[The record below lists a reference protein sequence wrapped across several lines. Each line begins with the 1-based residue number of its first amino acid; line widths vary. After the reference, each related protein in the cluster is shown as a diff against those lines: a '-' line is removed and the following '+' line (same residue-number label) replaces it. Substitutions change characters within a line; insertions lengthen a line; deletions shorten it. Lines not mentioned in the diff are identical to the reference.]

1 MSGVI
6 AVELVVAA
14 MLFGAV
20 WFLTVRR
27 CSWIWLLAVCAM
39 VGCSEPREGSLGDEL
54 CPSNIEELVS
64 LSASE
69 LERVDVGRMNLI
81 CADAV
86 ADFGESE
93 LPRLLRRL
101 DEWAEDA
108 RRAEVRYRKTYE
120 REPARYDNS
129 YAKYR
134 AVNLALTIKEDFR
147 CRYQKAHIRSGAMT
161 DFSSPRFFRNP
172 DDVFV
177 SGLLKRRLGTCSS
190 FPVLLVALGRR
201 LGYPL
206 YLKLT
211 GGHMFC
217 CWDDGKERFNLET
230 NGDAVDTPPDE
241 HYLKEPCYGMTARS
255 AQERTAERLMV
266 KLTNAEALSV
276 FLETAGYCAEANGK
290 LPQALFFYRTALKY
304 RPKSA
309 ILHRLAGRHLSSGGN
324 Q

>member
-1 MSGVI
+1 MK
-6 AVELVVAA
+6 
-14 MLFGAV
+14 
-20 WFLTVRR
+20 FLTVRR
-27 CSWIWLLAVCAM
+27 CGLVWLLAVCAM
-39 VGCSEPREGSLGDEL
+39 AGCSEPREGSRGDEL
-54 CPSNIEELVS
+54 CPSNLEELVA
-64 LSASE
+64 LSATE
-69 LERVDVGRMNLI
+69 LERVDVGRMNLV

-86 ADFGESE
+86 SGLGESE
-93 LPRLLRRL
+93 LSRLLRRL

-120 REPARYDNS
+120 REPMRYDNS

-147 CRYQKAHIRSGAMT
+147 CRYQKEHIRSGAMT
-161 DFSSPRFFRNP
+161 DFSSPRFFRNA

-230 NGDAVDTPPDE
+230 NGDAVDTPHDE
-241 HYLKEPCYGMTARS
+241 HYLKEPCYGMAARS
-255 AQERTAERLMV
+255 QRELAGERLMV
-266 KLTNAEALSV
+266 NLTNAEALSV
-276 FLETAGYCAEANGK
+276 FLETAGYCAEANCK
-290 LPQALFFYRTALKY
+290 LLQALFFYRTALKY

-309 ILHRLAGRHLSSGGN
+309 ILNRLAGRHLSSGGN

>member
-1 MSGVI
+1 MRWCG
-6 AVELVVAA
+6 L
-14 MLFGAV
+14 
-20 WFLTVRR
+20 
-27 CSWIWLLAVCAM
+27 IWLLAVCAM
-39 VGCSEPREGSLGDEL
+39 AGCSEPHEGSRGDEL
-54 CPSNIEELVS
+54 CPSNIEELVA
-64 LSASE
+64 LSAAE

-86 ADFGESE
+86 EDFGESE

-120 REPARYDNS
+120 REPMRYDNS

-161 DFSSPRFFRNP
+161 DFTSPRFFRNP

-177 SGLLKRRLGTCSS
+177 SGLLRRRLGTCSS

-230 NGDAVDTPPDE
+230 NGDAVDTPSDE
-241 HYLKEPCYGMTARS
+241 HYLKEPCYGMAARS
-255 AQERTAERLMV
+255 QREMTAERLMV

-276 FLETAGYCAEANGK
+276 FLETAGYCAEANGN
-290 LPQALFFYRTALKY
+290 LPRALFFYRVALKH
-304 RPKSA
+304 RPESA
-309 ILHRLAGRHLSSGGN
+309 ILHRLAGRHILNGGN
-324 Q
+324 R

>member
-1 MSGVI
+1 MCGVI
-6 AVELVVAA
+6 AVERFVATVG
-14 MLFGAV
+14 GAV
-20 WFLTVRR
+20 KFLTVRR
-27 CSWIWLLAVCAM
+27 CGLIWLLAVSTL
-39 VGCSEPREGSLGDEL
+39 VGCSESREGTRVDEL
-54 CPSNIEELVS
+54 CPSNMEELVA
-64 LSASE
+64 LSATE

-86 ADFGESE
+86 SVFGGSE

-108 RRAEVRYRKTYE
+108 RRAEMRYRQTYE
-120 REPARYDNS
+120 REPMRYDNS

-147 CRYQKAHIRSGAMT
+147 CRYQKEHIRSGAMT
-161 DFSSPRFFRNP
+161 DFTSPRFFRNP

-177 SGLLKRRLGTCSS
+177 SGLLRHRLGTCSS

-230 NGDAVDTPPDE
+230 NGDAVDTPSDE
-241 HYLKEPCYGMTARS
+241 HYLKEPCYRMAARS
-255 AQERTAERLMV
+255 QRELAGERLMV
-266 KLTNAEALSV
+266 NLTNAEALSV
-276 FLETAGYCAEANGK
+276 FLETAGYCAEANGN
-290 LPQALFFYRTALKY
+290 LPRALFFYRAALKY
-304 RPKSA
+304 RPESA
-309 ILHRLAGRHLSSGGN
+309 ILSRRAGRHLSSGGN
-324 Q
+324 R

>member
-1 MSGVI
+1 MI
-6 AVELVVAA
+6 TVEIVVAA

-27 CSWIWLLAVCAM
+27 CGLIWLLAVSTM
-39 VGCSEPREGSLGDEL
+39 VGCSEPREGSREDEL
-54 CPSNIEELVS
+54 CPSNIEELVA
-64 LSASE
+64 LSATE

-86 ADFGESE
+86 ADFGKSE

-108 RRAEVRYRKTYE
+108 RKAEVRYRKTYE
-120 REPARYDNS
+120 REPVRYDNS

-134 AVNLALTIKEDFR
+134 AVNLALTIKEAFR
-147 CRYQKAHIRSGAMT
+147 CRYQKEHIRSGAMT
-161 DFSSPRFFRNP
+161 DFTSPRFFRNP

-177 SGLLKRRLGTCSS
+177 SGLLKHRLGTCSS

-230 NGDAVDTPPDE
+230 NGDAVDTPSDE
-241 HYLKEPCYGMTARS
+241 HYLKEPCYRMAARS
-255 AQERTAERLMV
+255 SREMTAERLMV

-276 FLETAGYCAEANGK
+276 FLETAGYCAEANGN
-290 LPQALFFYRTALKY
+290 LPRALFFYRAALKY
-304 RPKSA
+304 RPESA
-309 ILHRLAGRHLSSGGN
+309 ILHRLAGRHLSGGGN
-324 Q
+324 R

>member
-1 MSGVI
+1 M
-6 AVELVVAA
+6 
-14 MLFGAV
+14 
-20 WFLTVRR
+20 WFLFVF
-27 CSWIWLLAVCAM
+27 LLISLWTSS
-39 VGCSEPREGSLGDEL
+39 GCDKLEPVSIDGELKPRTMKELMEIPGGDW
-54 CPSNIEELVS
+54 
-64 LSASE
+64 
-69 LERVDVGRMNLI
+69 ERVDIGPMNLI
-81 CADAV
+81 CARA
-86 ADFGESE
+86 ADGAERIDVE
-93 LPRLLRRL
+93 RMVKVL
-101 DEWAEDA
+101 DEWAEMA
-108 RRAEVRYRKTYE
+108 KTAEERYRKSFE
-120 REPARYDNS
+120 AHPERYDNS

-161 DFSSPRFFRNP
+161 DFTSPRFFRNP

-177 SGLLKRRLGTCSS
+177 SGLLRHRLGTCSS

-230 NGDAVDTPPDE
+230 NGDAVDTPSDAY
-241 HYLKEPCYGMTARS
+241 YLKEPCYRMAARS
-255 AQERTAERLMV
+255 SREMTAERLMV

-290 LPQALFFYRTALKY
+290 LPQALFFYRAALKY

-309 ILHRLAGRHLSSGGN
+309 ILHRLAGRHILNGGN
-324 Q
+324 R

>member
-14 MLFGAV
+14 VPSGAV
-20 WFLTVRR
+20 KFLTVRR
-27 CSWIWLLAVCAM
+27 CGLIWLLAVCAM
-39 VGCSEPREGSLGDEL
+39 VGCSEPREGSRGDEL
-54 CPSNIEELVS
+54 CPSNLEELVA
-64 LSASE
+64 LSATE
-69 LERVDVGRMNLI
+69 LERVDAGRMNLI

-86 ADFGESE
+86 EDFGESE

-147 CRYQKAHIRSGAMT
+147 CRYQKEHIRSGAMT
-161 DFSSPRFFRNP
+161 DFASPRFFRNA

-190 FPVLLVALGRR
+190 FPVLLVALGQR

-230 NGDAVDTPPDE
+230 NGDAVDTPSDE
-241 HYLKEPCYGMTARS
+241 HYLKEPYYGMAARS
-255 AQERTAERLMV
+255 QREGMGERLMV

-276 FLETAGYCAEANGK
+276 FLETAGYCAEANGN
-290 LPQALFFYRTALKY
+290 LPRALFFYRAALKY

-309 ILHRLAGRHLSSGGN
+309 ILNRLAGRRLSSGGN
-324 Q
+324 